1 MIPRRKLGKTGV
13 EVSCIGLGGEGILG
27 TRGHEEKARN
37 VIDCALDLGI
47 NFLETSRTYPN
58 SEFYYGLS
66 LGSKR
71 ERIFLASQAHDRTA
85 EGALSQ
91 LDESLRNLKTDWLDL
106 WQINDVRTDDDL
118 QKIFG
123 PRGVLE
129 AFQWAKKE
137 GKVRFIGITG
147 HVDPDILLQA
157 TTLYDFDTILFP
169 VNPAEPAWLSFP
181 DTVLPEARRRDMGTI
196 GRKVF
201 CRGFGLQI
209 PGQGSSSHWV
219 RYALGYDLST
229 VVISCDNPHQV
240 EANAFAAQ
248 LPPLNAAERK
258 ALEQQVAPWAKKL
271 MNYKVL
277 KNRPSST
284 SPSRFRPLQ

>member
-27 TRGHEEKARN
+27 LLGREGKARD
-37 VIDCALDLGI
+37 VIDCALEVGI
-47 NFLETSRTYPN
+47 NFLETARTYPN
-58 SEFYYGLS
+58 SEAYYGLN
-66 LGSKR
+66 LGSR
-71 ERIFLASQAHDRTA
+71 RARIFLASQAHDRTA
-85 EGALSQ
+85 QGAMSQ

-106 WQINDVRTDDDL
+106 WQIHNVQTDDDL

-129 AFQWAKKE
+129 AFLWAKKE

-157 TTLYDFDTILFP
+157 ITLYDFDTVLIP

-181 DTVLPEARRRDMGTI
+181 DTILPEARRRNMGTI

-201 CRGFGLQI
+201 CRGLGLQL
-209 PGQGSSSHWV
+209 PGQSNSSEWV

-240 EANAFAAQ
+240 EANAFAAE
-248 LPPLNAAERK
+248 LPPLDAAKRK
-258 ALEQQVAPWAKKL
+258 ALEQQVAPWARKL
-271 MNYKVL
+271 MNYKVQRSRRSPT
-277 KNRPSST
+277 RPL
-284 SPSRFRPLQ
+284 RLRPLQ